1 MYTNKCTK
9 CGKEFE
15 TKNPKRVICP
25 ACLYPDKTPILTD
38 PNAPQQEEQPQ
49 QQYRSY
55 SAGSDNNYYKKPQYN
70 RDNNN
75 RRPGGFQKRGPQK
88 FGQRPGG
95 NNRPG
100 APKRQMQKAKPLL
113 VNKEQLA
120 QIEEMYKKMLP
131 LPNPDAHE
139 VIGEAIGLEP
149 KKVFFGINLIRQKMM
164 LPKVSFS
171 KRKLALTPDQLMAIK
186 NLYEPLLPLPPI
198 GCHKILAMQLKMDE
212 WRVHV
217 GIGLVRKQ
225 LGMERWNE
233 GREDAPVPKEGY
245 KKTSKKKTEEKA
257 KEE

>member
-95 NNRPG
+95 NSRPG
-100 APKRQMQKAKPLL
+100 GPKRPMQKSKPLL

-120 QIEEMYKKMLP
+120 QIEELYKKY
-131 LPNPDAHE
+131 H
-139 VIGEAIGLEP
+139 
-149 KKVFFGINLIRQKMM
+149 
-164 LPKVSFS
+164 
-171 KRKLALTPDQLMAIK
+171 LTPELIVDDIIK
-186 NLYEPLLPLPPI
+186 VLL
-198 GCHKILAMQLKMDE
+198 G
-212 WRVHV
+212 
-217 GIGLVRKQ
+217 
-225 LGMERWNE
+225 
-233 GREDAPVPKEGY
+233 
-245 KKTSKKKTEEKA
+245 
-257 KEE
+257 